1 MPQLPCSTFNLL
13 QQICCWSQNW
23 APSLFAKKD
32 LLQNA
37 PKKAPSMLQSTQLHR
52 APPYPPPTRSF
63 PALHEHEGESV
74 RQRERLVTK
83 LARSHNHPH
92 HIDSNHTLF
101 GTPTKIRRSAHF
113 LAFNLV
119 QQYAMHVAAIRY
131 VKHNKKLCVE
141 IDAIGVP
148 LFFDNMSCV
157 WL

>member
-1 MPQLPCSTFNLL
+1 MIVVHSCLNCLAPLLIFCSRFAAGAKIGHLRYLP
-13 QQICCWSQNW
+13 
-23 APSLFAKKD
+23 KKD

-52 APPYPPPTRSF
+52 APPSPPPTRSF

-119 QQYAMHVAAIRY
+119 QQYTMHVAA
-131 VKHNKKLCVE
+131 
-141 IDAIGVP
+141 
-148 LFFDNMSCV
+148 NM
-157 WL
+157 

>member
-52 APPYPPPTRSF
+52 APPSPPPTRSF

-119 QQYAMHVAAIRY
+119 QQYTMHVAA
-131 VKHNKKLCVE
+131 
-141 IDAIGVP
+141 
-148 LFFDNMSCV
+148 NMKSTIKNRV
-157 WL
+157 LK